1 MVFLLFFFFKPNLLT
16 FLCHSDIFHYFFFQK
31 KKISEWNNRVSPSS
45 TSSPSRPSQK
55 KSTTRNRS
63 LHLNGTPNTI
73 QNPFSSPI
81 FAKRAFFFFFFFFFY
96 MTIFFFFF
104 SAMIIQNISYQNPV
118 ATRMIHRYR
127 PSDLISDI
135 NYRMPLL

>member
-1 MVFLLFFFFKPNLLT
+1 MVFPPLFFFNPNLLT
-16 FLCHSDIFHYFFFQK
+16 FMCHIDIFHYFFFEK

-55 KSTTRNRS
+55 KSATRNRS
-63 LHLNGTPNTI
+63 LHRNRTPNTI

-81 FAKRAFFFFFFFFFY
+81 FAKRAFFFY

-118 ATRMIHRYR
+118 ATRMIHRY
-127 PSDLISDI
+127 
-135 NYRMPLL
+135 